1 MAYTEGCVSLPG
13 RHRQDGISHR
23 KLGKYVE
30 TVNRGIDMKHDYR
43 QFYALLKQHPS
54 VDKDELVLQFTD
66 GRTSSL
72 REMKEGGYMQRIK
85 LGTK

>member
-30 TVNRGIDMKHDYR
+30 TVNRGIDMNEQNLRPGEYKLSQADRYDMLLAR
-43 QFYALLKQHPS
+43 VYAP
-54 VDKDELVLQFTD
+54 
-66 GRTSSL
+66 
-72 REMKEGGYMQRIK
+72 YMQRIK

>member
-1 MAYTEGCVSLPG
+1 
-13 RHRQDGISHR
+13 
-23 KLGKYVE
+23 
-30 TVNRGIDMKHDYR
+30 MKHDYR

-72 REMKEGGYMQRIK
+72 REMKEGEYMQRIK